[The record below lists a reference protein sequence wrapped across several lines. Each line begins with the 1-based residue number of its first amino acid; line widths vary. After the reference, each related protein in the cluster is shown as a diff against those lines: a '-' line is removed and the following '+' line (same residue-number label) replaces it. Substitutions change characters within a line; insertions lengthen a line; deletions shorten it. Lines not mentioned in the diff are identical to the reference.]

1 MARGKAYRA
10 ALKQLADNGHCSG
23 CNCSEPL
30 TNSHRIP
37 GRLRRDLE
45 NDPANIDR
53 YCINCHLKCEG
64 GRYEEL
70 NNGSEVVTYIAKM
83 DPQYLEIKNLKF
95 EPRMGSHIKTY
106 FDL

>member
-1 MARGKAYRA
+1 MARGKQYRA
-10 ALKQLADNGHCSG
+10 ALRQVEDQPYCSG
-23 CNCSEPL
+23 CNGPGPL

-64 GRYEEL
+64 GQYDQL
-70 NNGSEVVTYIAKM
+70 INGKKVVSYIAKM